1 METEGEAIEI
11 ESLEDSNNK
20 FPIYKTKTGR
30 KFIGLYK
37 ILNDNSVHG
46 FGIPDDSSIECSEEF
61 LEETGEFGDM
71 PQISI
76 LKKNTYS
83 YKIVRENG
91 YLEETCRYPQGF

>member
-1 METEGEAIEI
+1 METEEVIEV
-11 ESLEDSNNK
+11 ESLENRK
-20 FPIYKTKTGR
+20 GQFPIYKTKTGR
-30 KFIGLYK
+30 RFLGTHKN
-37 ILNDNSVHG
+37 LNNNSVIG
-46 FGIPDDSSIECSEEF
+46 FSIPDACRIECSEKL

-71 PQISI
+71 PPISI